1 MPNQPGTANSTTQ
14 LPDFVA
20 PMLAERVLE
29 PFDSQDFLFEIKWDG
44 TRCLAFVE
52 AQRLRLMNR
61 RKVEHFGRYPEL
73 AGLRGLPAGT
83 LLDAEIVVLEGGKPS
98 FNRLAQREHIVEPE
112 RIALLAQRLPATFV
126 AFDVLYDAGTNV
138 MAEPLIDRRQ
148 RLRALIGRLKDPH
161 VIASEHV
168 VEHGRQYFAAAEQH
182 GLEGIMAKR
191 LASRY
196 QPGQRSRDWLKIK
209 VARVAVFDLLGYV
222 PRAGSRVISALVVGV
237 AAEDGWVFRGKVGT
251 GFNEARRAAL
261 YELLVGRSKLTNPP
275 RDGPRDAVWCAP
287 GLKVRVRYFEQ
298 TEAGHLRGPVFEGL
312 IGEHP

>member
-1 MPNQPGTANSTTQ
+1 MATQRGAADPTTQ

-29 PFDSQDFLFEIKWDG
+29 PFDSPEFLFEIKWDG

-52 AQRLRLMNR
+52 EPRLRLVNR
-61 RKVEHFGRYPEL
+61 RKAEMAARYPEL

-83 LLDAEIVVLEGGKPS
+83 LLDAEVVVLEGGKPS
-98 FNRLAQREHIVEPE
+98 FNRLAQREHIIEPE
-112 RIALLAQRLPATFV
+112 RIAMRAQRLPATLV
-126 AFDVLYDAGTNV
+126 AFDVLYDAGANV
-138 MAEPLIDRRQ
+138 MAEPLSDRRQ
-148 RLRALIGRLKDPH
+148 RLRELIGRLKDPH

-168 VEHGRQYFAAAEQH
+168 VGHGRQYFAAAEQH
-182 GLEGIMAKR
+182 GLEGVMAKR

-196 QPGQRSRDWLKIK
+196 QPGKRSRDWLKIK

-237 AAEDGWVFRGKVGT
+237 PADDGWVFRGKVGT
-251 GFNEARRAAL
+251 GFNEAHRAAL
-261 YELLVGRSKLTNPP
+261 YELLVSRPQLANPP

-287 GLKVRVRYFEQ
+287 GLKARVRYFER

-312 IGEHP
+312 VDET